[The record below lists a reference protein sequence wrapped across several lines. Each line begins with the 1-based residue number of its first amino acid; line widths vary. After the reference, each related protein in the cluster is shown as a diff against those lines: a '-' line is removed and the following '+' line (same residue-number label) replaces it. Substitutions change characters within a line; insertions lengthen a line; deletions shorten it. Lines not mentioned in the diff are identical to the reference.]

1 MLADIDDNQIELTN
15 AKYYTDIMGNENEGI
30 YISWNGNV
38 ITVPINEKNSDYKF
52 IKSRVDA
59 GTLTI
64 ADAD

>member
-1 MLADIDDNQIELTN
+1 MLADSDDNKVELKD
-15 AKYYTDIMGNENEGI
+15 AKYYKDILSDRNIGI
-30 YISWNGNV
+30 YISWNGRV
-38 ITVPINEKNSDYKF
+38 ITVSINEKNSDYKF

>member
-1 MLADIDDNQIELTN
+1 MLADIDDNKIELKD
-15 AKYYTDIMGNENEGI
+15 AKYYTDIMNNKNEGI

>member
-1 MLADIDDNQIELTN
+1 MLADIDDNKIELKD
-15 AKYYTDIMGNENEGI
+15 AKYYTDIMDNKNEGI

-38 ITVPINEKNSDYKF
+38 ITVPIDEKNSDYKF

>member
-1 MLADIDDNQIELTN
+1 MLADIDDNKIELKD
-15 AKYYTDIMGNENEGI
+15 AKYYTDVMDNKNEGI

>member
-1 MLADIDDNQIELTN
+1 MLADIDDNKIELKD
-15 AKYYTDIMGNENEGI
+15 AKYYTDIMDNKNEGI

>member
-1 MLADIDDNQIELTN
+1 MLADIDDNKIELKD
-15 AKYYTDIMGNENEGI
+15 AKYYTDIIDNKNEGI

-38 ITVPINEKNSDYKF
+38 ITVPINEKNSDYKL

>member
-1 MLADIDDNQIELTN
+1 MDN
-15 AKYYTDIMGNENEGI
+15 KNEGI